1 MKQVEENQQQAASI
15 MEIKEELNILKGK
28 QPKLQK
34 FSEVVNKQENEVELQ
49 SEFRQFSRPTPQQDE
64 VSESSKQCENL
75 YYKPRKTLGS
85 REERKKQIMLEK
97 LANQQSNQQPN
108 YQFNQFNSAQKFN
121 PLDQVTQSSQ
131 KVNQFYSNQQNYFQ
145 QNASTPVFHI
155 KPNNC
160 FSQNSQFD
168 DPSAPNQNKNTFE
181 NQIQCD
187 SVPNAFCQKQQQKQ
201 NGRLT
206 FKRIQTNEIFQR
218 EIANNIKLKEQKLN
232 QLQTIKR
239 EQINKLNQ
247 IIVQQKQ
254 LFRIKQTQQS
264 LNSFYNEVKNRF
276 DQLKE
281 QQLKL
286 IVNQHLQQALSN
298 IQTEVYKIIEF
309 GMKK

>member
-15 MEIKEELNILKGK
+15 LEIKEEINRLKGQ
-28 QPKLQK
+28 QPKQQE
-34 FSEVVNKQENEVELQ
+34 FSEVINRQENEVQLQ

-108 YQFNQFNSAQKFN
+108 YQFNQFNSNQKFN
-121 PLDQVTQSSQ
+121 SHDQVTQLPSQ
-131 KVNQFYSNQQNYFQ
+131 KFNQFYSNQNNQFQ
-145 QNASTPVFHI
+145 HNVSTPAFHI
-155 KPNNC
+155 NQPSNC
-160 FSQNSQFD
+160 FSQNSPFND
-168 DPSAPNQNKNTFE
+168 SASNKNTFE

-187 SVPNAFCQKQQQKQ
+187 SVPNAFCQNQQQKQ

-206 FKRIQTNEIFQR
+206 FKRIQTNDIFKQ
-218 EIANNIKLKEQKLN
+218 EIANNIKVKVQKLN
-232 QLQTIKR
+232 QLQTIQR
-239 EQINKLNQ
+239 EQKYKLYQIN
-247 IIVQQKQ
+247 VQQKQ

-264 LNSFYNEVKNRF
+264 LNNFQNEVKNRF

-281 QQLKL
+281 QKLKL
-286 IVNQHLQQALSN
+286 IVNAHLQQALSN